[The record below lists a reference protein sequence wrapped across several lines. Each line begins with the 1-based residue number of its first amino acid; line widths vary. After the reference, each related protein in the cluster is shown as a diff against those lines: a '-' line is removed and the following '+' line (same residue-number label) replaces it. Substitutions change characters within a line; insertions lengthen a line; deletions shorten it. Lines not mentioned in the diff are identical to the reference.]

1 MKKLRCKISLKWN
14 TFWTPKSFHIIKKLH
29 LNCAASY
36 STKAYVTCNS
46 LIKRVLLTCQGDISS
61 CSNIFLKTRTTVI
74 LQFLK
79 ISKKYFYQF
88 FAFVRSLYSI
98 FPVFWYHA
106 IERPSG
112 ILPSLHRY
120 LSEKAFGKY
129 LRRLVSTICLLGS
142 VQCQQMEDST
152 FYGWVL
158 WGLWNIYGQPSC
170 KEGWCFCQ
178 SMQIY
183 LDNIQKA
190 KKESAFKSAKNILM
204 LGKAVILV

>member
-36 STKAYVTCNS
+36 STKANVTCNS
-46 LIKRVLLTCQGDISS
+46 LIKRVVLIWHFT
-61 CSNIFLKTRTTVI
+61 TRTTVLWMPFLYVTI
-74 LQFLK
+74 FKYLQ
-79 ISKKYFYQF
+79 KYFYHF

-158 WGLWNIYGQPSC
+158 WGLWNIYRQPSC

-190 KKESAFKSAKNILM
+190 KKESAFKSARNILM

>member
-1 MKKLRCKISLKWN
+1 M
-14 TFWTPKSFHIIKKLH
+14 
-29 LNCAASY
+29 
-36 STKAYVTCNS
+36 
-46 LIKRVLLTCQGDISS
+46 
-61 CSNIFLKTRTTVI
+61 TRTTVLWMPFLYVTI
-74 LQFLK
+74 FKYLQ
-79 ISKKYFYQF
+79 KYFYHF

-158 WGLWNIYGQPSC
+158 WGLWNIYRQPSC

-183 LDNIQKA
+183 LDNIQKE
-190 KKESAFKSAKNILM
+190 KKESAFKSAKIILR
-204 LGKAVILV
+204 LDKAVILV

>member
-1 MKKLRCKISLKWN
+1 MKYILDAKIFSHYKKITFKLCRKLLHQSLCNLQQPHKKGLAHL
-14 TFWTPKSFHIIKKLH
+14 PRGHIQL
-29 LNCAASY
+29 
-36 STKAYVTCNS
+36 
-46 LIKRVLLTCQGDISS
+46 
-61 CSNIFLKTRTTVI
+61 F
-74 LQFLK
+74 
-79 ISKKYFYQF
+79 KYFFKDADNCYITIFKNLQQVF
-88 FAFVRSLYSI
+88 LCICSFSIYSI